1 MKLKKYMLISM
12 VAVTLASCGD
22 DFLEEKMVAT
32 ITQDYFE
39 TETGVEQLIVS
50 TYDALRVTKQ
60 YQQGPFAFFTGVDN
74 MMAKSANYAI
84 YSGSVWTSTGNEATY
99 VDGLCGEYTS
109 NQLVFIL
116 VLIIVI
122 VQFFLFV
129 RGKLMVN
136 LLLIKLMQNNEWL
149 KQCLI
154 VPIVFI

>member
-109 NQLVFIL
+109 NCWVFIL

>member
-84 YSGSVWTSTGNEATY
+84 YSGSVLMDY
-99 VDGLCGEYTS
+99 VVSILVINCW
-109 NQLVFIL
+109 VFIL

>member
-84 YSGSVWTSTGNEATY
+84 YSGSVWTSTGNEATDY
-99 VDGLCGEYTS
+99 VVSILVINCW
-109 NQLVFIL
+109 VFIL

>member
-60 YQQGPFAFFTGVDN
+60 YQQGPLPIMLFIQDQFGLLLVMKQRMLMD
-74 MMAKSANYAI
+74 
-84 YSGSVWTSTGNEATY
+84 Y
-99 VDGLCGEYTS
+99 VVSILVINCW
-109 NQLVFIL
+109 VFIL

>member
-109 NQLVFIL
+109 NQL
-116 VLIIVI
+116 
-122 VQFFLFV
+122 FV

>member
-1 MKLKKYMLISM
+1 MLM
-12 VAVTLASCGD
+12 
-22 DFLEEKMVAT
+22 
-32 ITQDYFE
+32 DY
-39 TETGVEQLIVS
+39 VVS
-50 TYDALRVTKQ
+50 ILVI
-60 YQQGPFAFFTGVDN
+60 N
-74 MMAKSANYAI
+74 C
-84 YSGSVWTSTGNEATY
+84 W
-99 VDGLCGEYTS
+99 
-109 NQLVFIL
+109 VFIL

>member
-1 MKLKKYMLISM
+1 
-12 VAVTLASCGD
+12 
-22 DFLEEKMVAT
+22 MVAT

-109 NQLVFIL
+109 NQLLGFIL

>member
-12 VAVTLASCGD
+12 GAVTLASCGD

-84 YSGSVWTSTGNEATY
+84 YSGSVCTY
-99 VDGLCGEYTS
+99 VVSILVINCW
-109 NQLVFIL
+109 VFIL

>member
-84 YSGSVWTSTGNEATY
+84 YSGSVWTSTGMLMDY
-99 VDGLCGEYTS
+99 VVSILVINCW
-109 NQLVFIL
+109 VFIL

>member
-1 MKLKKYMLISM
+1 MKQRMLM
-12 VAVTLASCGD
+12 
-22 DFLEEKMVAT
+22 
-32 ITQDYFE
+32 DY
-39 TETGVEQLIVS
+39 VVS
-50 TYDALRVTKQ
+50 ILVI
-60 YQQGPFAFFTGVDN
+60 N
-74 MMAKSANYAI
+74 C
-84 YSGSVWTSTGNEATY
+84 W
-99 VDGLCGEYTS
+99 
-109 NQLVFIL
+109 VFIL

>member
-1 MKLKKYMLISM
+1 MLISM

-109 NQLVFIL
+109 NQLLGFIL

>member
-1 MKLKKYMLISM
+1 
-12 VAVTLASCGD
+12 
-22 DFLEEKMVAT
+22 
-32 ITQDYFE
+32 
-39 TETGVEQLIVS
+39 
-50 TYDALRVTKQ
+50 
-60 YQQGPFAFFTGVDN
+60 

-109 NQLVFIL
+109 NQLLGFIL